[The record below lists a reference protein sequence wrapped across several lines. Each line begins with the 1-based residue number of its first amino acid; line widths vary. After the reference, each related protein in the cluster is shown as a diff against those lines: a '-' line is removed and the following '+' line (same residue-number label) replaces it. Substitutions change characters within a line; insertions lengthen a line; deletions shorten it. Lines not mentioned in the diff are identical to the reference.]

1 MKRISVL
8 AILSLAISGWAQSL
22 GDVARANRERPKQS
36 SVKVIT
42 NDDLKRDSSE
52 KESGTTGDFQQD
64 LDRMRSTF
72 REICSDPKT
81 DQGRK
86 LTEYNKQ
93 EIGDRVKPLRAR
105 VDEFERIRKG
115 FQEAVAALDNEME
128 VEIKKAWPTVRPFT
142 QVDVQR
148 VKTIR
153 EEYEA
158 RKSSLVKK
166 GESELQGYLALQK
179 DLESIGAEC
188 PEAAKTIPD

>member
-1 MKRISVL
+1 MKRIGVL
-8 AILSLAISGWAQSL
+8 AILALAVSSWAQSL

-52 KESGTTGDFQQD
+52 KESGTTGDFQQA

-81 DQGRK
+81 DHGRK

-93 EIGDRVKPLRAR
+93 EIADRVKPLRAR

-115 FQEAVAALDNEME
+115 FQEAVAALNNEME

-142 QVDVQR
+142 QADVQR

-166 GESELQGYLALQK
+166 GESELQGYLSLQK

>member
-1 MKRISVL
+1 
-8 AILSLAISGWAQSL
+8 
-22 GDVARANRERPKQS
+22 
-36 SVKVIT
+36 
-42 NDDLKRDSSE
+42 
-52 KESGTTGDFQQD
+52 
-64 LDRMRSTF
+64 
-72 REICSDPKT
+72 
-81 DQGRK
+81 
-86 LTEYNKQ
+86 
-93 EIGDRVKPLRAR
+93 
-105 VDEFERIRKG
+105 
-115 FQEAVAALDNEME
+115 ME